1 MRQECEEKFLIKGV
15 FLQNVMI
22 ASPASS
28 EAESLE
34 MKDDEPTI
42 KIASYYSL
50 AADEEEQHEEQEQ
63 HIENAFLPSV
73 QQPSRPRTVNPRQSL
88 EMKSN
93 ISKDLLDKLVE
104 NRNYCKLCPLK
115 AKQDVFKTKGALKF
129 HLRIKHFRWVTLHI
143 LSIFPEFLY
152 AVTLK
157 IK

>member
-1 MRQECEEKFLIKGV
+1 MFV
-15 FLQNVMI
+15 LQHVGM

-28 EAESLE
+28 EAESLA

-50 AADEEEQHEEQEQ
+50 ADEEEQRELEQS
-63 HIENAFLPSV
+63 IEPDALSPSV
-73 QQPSRPRTVNPRQSL
+73 LHQPSRPRTVNPRHSL

-115 AKQDVFKTKGALKF
+115 ANQDVFKTKGALKF
-129 HLRIKHFRWVTLHI
+129 HLRIKHFR
-143 LSIFPEFLY
+143 
-152 AVTLK
+152 
-157 IK
+157 

>member
-1 MRQECEEKFLIKGV
+1 MFV
-15 FLQNVMI
+15 LQHVGM

-28 EAESLE
+28 EAESLA

-50 AADEEEQHEEQEQ
+50 ADEEEQQELEQSVEPD
-63 HIENAFLPSV
+63 ALSPSV
-73 QQPSRPRTVNPRQSL
+73 LHQPSRPRTVNPRHSL

-129 HLRIKHFRWVTLHI
+129 HLRIKHFR
-143 LSIFPEFLY
+143 
-152 AVTLK
+152 
-157 IK
+157 

>member
-1 MRQECEEKFLIKGV
+1 MFV
-15 FLQNVMI
+15 LQHVGM

-28 EAESLE
+28 EAESLA

-50 AADEEEQHEEQEQ
+50 ADEEEQQGEQQ
-63 HIENAFLPSV
+63 SIEPDALSPSV
-73 QQPSRPRTVNPRQSL
+73 LHQPSRPRTVNPRHSL

-115 AKQDVFKTKGALKF
+115 ANQDVFKTKGALKF
-129 HLRIKHFRWVTLHI
+129 HLRIKHFR
-143 LSIFPEFLY
+143 
-152 AVTLK
+152 
-157 IK
+157 

>member
-1 MRQECEEKFLIKGV
+1 MFV
-15 FLQNVMI
+15 LQHVGM

-28 EAESLE
+28 EAESLA

-50 AADEEEQHEEQEQ
+50 ADEEEQQELEQS
-63 HIENAFLPSV
+63 IEPDALSPSV
-73 QQPSRPRTVNPRQSL
+73 LHQPSRPRTVNPRHSL

-115 AKQDVFKTKGALKF
+115 ANQDVFKTKGALKF
-129 HLRIKHFRWVTLHI
+129 HLRIKHFR
-143 LSIFPEFLY
+143 
-152 AVTLK
+152 
-157 IK
+157 

>member
-1 MRQECEEKFLIKGV
+1 M
-15 FLQNVMI
+15 

-28 EAESLE
+28 EAESLV

-50 AADEEEQHEEQEQ
+50 ADEEEQQELEQS
-63 HIENAFLPSV
+63 IEPDALSPSV
-73 QQPSRPRTVNPRQSL
+73 LHQPSRPRTVNPRHSL

-115 AKQDVFKTKGALKF
+115 ANQDVFKTKGALKF
-129 HLRIKHFRWVTLHI
+129 HLRIKHFRWAN
-143 LSIFPEFLY
+143 LSIFQEFLS
-152 AVTLK
+152 T
-157 IK
+157 